1 MVCVFAFK
9 KAKAVKLQRH
19 YQIAEIKGRY
29 ESGAVINESRA
40 RAFGIL
46 CNFALMEEIAW
57 H

>member
-1 MVCVFAFK
+1 M
-9 KAKAVKLQRH
+9 KLQRH